1 MMNDQKSMKNRQIKQ
16 VKLFTDELWIAHV
29 AFSEKKKNPSFK
41 KPGNTALI
49 IKSDEFKEWA
59 WKF

>member
-1 MMNDQKSMKNRQIKQ
+1 MNDKKSEQNIH
-16 VKLFTDELWIAHV
+16 VKHANHEKIFIDELWIAHA

-49 IKSDEFKEWA
+49 IKPDEFKE
-59 WKF
+59 